1 MTNQTDKV
9 LDSVFNAE
17 NKDLLTMR
25 FHVMGLQSRRDMRL
39 IREGIQE
46 LCALNEQG
54 LTTSDCAIRYNVEQ
68 GRSAEESVVTYDI
81 SFPRI
86 KDEERRTMK
95 VGVITNYVECAVKR
109 TTGYFIENVCQA
121 YHTVPLNPH
130 TFADELLV
138 QRLMDSYLTAEGVM
152 RLLQEEMDKDE
163 TGKFRKV
170 SLYLTNDDALFGIR
184 FLRLPDND
192 ARHRRIGH
200 LKTSVETF
208 IAEKIPTLTKDVAI
222 EDRWNRTFT
231 FLIRLTEDPHNTFER
246 ELHSIIKETLKYS
259 VRYRTLNVNDN
270 RPLGMGHRSL
280 KKLVGNLTTIEIHK
294 YQEKNYAV
302 KLNFNDVDIVT
313 KRLPLLKANL
323 LAIIKEGLQQRF
335 SRLSRSMPNNSAMI
349 IRGKKDEELVVFL
362 KCNRTYFVSPRL
374 VQMYSRMDFT
384 AEQFGVTTNKEFTPS
399 PRYKNVYTTNIADER
414 LNEEVRNI
422 CLML

>member
-86 KDEERRTMK
+86 KDDERRAMK

-109 TTGYFIENVCQA
+109 TAGYFIENMYQA
-121 YHTVPLNPH
+121 YHKVPLNPH
-130 TFADELLV
+130 TFADEILL
-138 QRLMDSYLTAEGVM
+138 QRLMDSYLTAEGIM
-152 RLLQEEMDKDE
+152 RLLQEEMDNDE

-184 FLRLPDND
+184 FLRFPDNE
-192 ARHRRIGH
+192 ARHRRVGH
-200 LKTSVETF
+200 LKTSVESF
-208 IAEKIPTLTKDVAI
+208 IAEKIVGLTNNIVV
-222 EDRWNRTFT
+222 EDNWNRTFS
-231 FLIRLTEDPHNTFER
+231 FLIRLTEDPHETFEQ
-246 ELHSIIKETLKYS
+246 ELHSIIAETLKYN
-259 VRYRTLNVNDN
+259 VRYRTLMVDDT
-270 RPLGMGHRSL
+270 RALGVGHRSL
-280 KKLVGNLTTIEIHK
+280 KKLAGALTHIGIHK

-313 KRLPLLKANL
+313 KQLALIRDNL

-349 IRGKKDEELVVFL
+349 IRGKKDEGLLVFL

-374 VQMYSRMDFT
+374 VQMYSRMDFE

>member
-109 TTGYFIENVCQA
+109 TAGYFIENMYQA
-121 YHTVPLNPH
+121 YHKVPLNPH
-130 TFADELLV
+130 TFADEVLV
-138 QRLMDSYLTAEGVM
+138 QRLMDSYLTAEGIM
-152 RLLQEEMDKDE
+152 RLLQEEMDNDE

-184 FLRLPDND
+184 FLRLPDNE
-192 ARHRRIGH
+192 ARQRRVGH
-200 LKTSVETF
+200 LKASVESF
-208 IAEKIPTLTKDVAI
+208 IAEKIVGLTNNIVV
-222 EDRWNRTFT
+222 EDKWNRTFS
-231 FLIRLTEDPHNTFER
+231 FLIRLTEDPHDTFEK
-246 ELHSIIKETLKYS
+246 ELHSIITETLKYN
-259 VRYRTLNVNDN
+259 VRYRILAVDDT
-270 RPLGMGHRSL
+270 RALGVGHRSL
-280 KKLVGNLTTIEIHK
+280 KKLANSVTHIGIHK

-302 KLNFNDVDIVT
+302 KLNFTDVDIVT
-313 KRLPLLKANL
+313 KQLALLRDNL
-323 LAIIKEGLQQRF
+323 LEIIKEGLQQRF

-349 IRGKKDEELVVFL
+349 IRGKKDEGLLVFL

-374 VQMYSRMDFT
+374 VQMYSRMDFA

-399 PRYKNVYTTNIADER
+399 TRYKNVYTTNIADER